1 MGSNVKKG
9 VSGFRSFLDRQSHNY
24 RMLLVR
30 GGGNNFLYNLTG
42 NYSSIYTKELG
53 ANDVTIGMLS
63 SISAFVSMIISLPA
77 GWVSDNYNLRKVLGV
92 GMVMQILMVALY
104 AFAGGWEWILVAM
117 VLNPFTMALM
127 FRSQRVMISNGL
139 KDEDRA
145 TGMGLEHTL
154 PQVIG
159 LIAPIPAAFLIE
171 RFGGLSIEGIRPL
184 FYIRL
189 VGMIILYT
197 FVYLKLT
204 NVIPKPR
211 ASKINFLQDLKDVL
225 KDREGLKAMILVGAL
240 GPLVWSTMDPFVA
253 LYAKERIG
261 ADALTLGLMSTCA
274 TASSILF
281 SVPLNRLADS
291 KGRKY
296 AFVISRPAL
305 WVAMVIMVLAPSP
318 VWLLVAWF
326 LRGIATSSSAYGT
339 LMVELVPPEHRGRW
353 LGITNVFSAMV
364 RIAAPILGGFM
375 YQSNFPVLIFV
386 IPLVV
391 DLCLRTPILAWKVPE
406 TLRRTHVLT
415 T

>member
-1 MGSNVKKG
+1 MGSNIKKG

-92 GMVMQILMVALY
+92 
-104 AFAGGWEWILVAM
+104 
-117 VLNPFTMALM
+117 
-127 FRSQRVMISNGL
+127 ISNGL

-274 TASSILF
+274 TAASILF

-406 TLRRTHVLT
+406 TLRRTQVLT

>member
-1 MGSNVKKG
+1 MGSNIEKG
-9 VSGFRSFLDRQSHNY
+9 VNGFRSFLDRQSHNY

-30 GGGNNFLYNLTG
+30 GGGNNFLFNLTG

-77 GWVSDNYNLRKVLGV
+77 GWVSDNYNLRKVLGI

-117 VLNPFTMALM
+117 VINPFTMALM

-145 TGMGLEHTL
+145 TGMGLETTL
-154 PQVIG
+154 PQLIG
-159 LIAPIPAAFLIE
+159 LVAPIPAAFLIE

-184 FYIRL
+184 YYIRL

-204 NVIPKPR
+204 DVLPKPR

-225 KDREGLKAMILVGAL
+225 KEREGLKAMILVGAL

-274 TASSILF
+274 TAASILF

-339 LMVELVPPEHRGRW
+339 LIVELVPPEHRGRW

-375 YQSNFPVLIFV
+375 YQSNFPMLIFI

-391 DLCLRTPILAWKVPE
+391 DLFLRTPLLAWKVPE
-406 TLRRTHVLT
+406 TLGKPQLISA
-415 T
+415 